1 MSSFYGNGGVSSAQV
16 DKKIENTTEELKNH
30 IIISKTEPTVQ
41 KTGDLWFIIV
51 SDDDNNN

>member
-30 IIISKTEPTVQ
+30 IIVSKTEPTVQ